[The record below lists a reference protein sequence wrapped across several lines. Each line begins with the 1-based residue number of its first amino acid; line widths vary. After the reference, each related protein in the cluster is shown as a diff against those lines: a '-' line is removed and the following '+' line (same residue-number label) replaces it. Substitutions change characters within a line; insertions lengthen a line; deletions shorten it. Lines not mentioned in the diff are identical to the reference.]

1 MSRVPPTQAP
11 PKPRAFPA
19 GTIGVLSSDLAR
31 YSDFALALMHTI
43 KPDGTKLAW
52 MRGVDVVSNMNT
64 MVIASMQG
72 EWLWI
77 LGDDHV
83 FDPDTLMRLLA
94 HDVDVVVPLCLK
106 RSPPYDPVVYL
117 EQNELGEYVGA
128 HDLPEHGLHKIWAAG
143 SAGMLVKRRV
153 FEALEWPPFATEGG
167 GLNEDLTFCKRVR
180 EAGFDIHVDVDV
192 PIGHISQMSVWPRF
206 EEGEWQIG
214 LNLGSGV
221 TYKLKRFLRE
231 PAEV

>member
-1 MSRVPPTQAP
+1 MSRVPPTRAP
-11 PKPRAFPA
+11 LPPAA
-19 GTIGVLSSDLAR
+19 GTIGVLSGDLAR

-43 KPDGTKLAW
+43 KPDGTKLVW
-52 MRGVDVVSNMNT
+52 MRGVDVVSNMNM
-64 MVIASMQG
+64 MVAAAATAHS

-106 RSPPYDPVVYL
+106 RSPPYDPVVYTH
-117 EQNELGEYVGA
+117 QNEIGEYVGA
-128 HDLPEHGLHKIWAAG
+128 HDLPEHGLHKIHAAG
-143 SAGMLVKRRV
+143 TAGMLVRRRV
-153 FEALEWPPFATEGG
+153 FEAIDWPPFATEGG

-192 PIGHISQMSVWPRF
+192 PIGHISQISVWPLF
-206 EEGEWQIG
+206 EEGEWKIG
-214 LNLGSGV
+214 LNLGNGE
-221 TYKLKRFLRE
+221 TYRLKRFLRE
-231 PAEV
+231 SATV